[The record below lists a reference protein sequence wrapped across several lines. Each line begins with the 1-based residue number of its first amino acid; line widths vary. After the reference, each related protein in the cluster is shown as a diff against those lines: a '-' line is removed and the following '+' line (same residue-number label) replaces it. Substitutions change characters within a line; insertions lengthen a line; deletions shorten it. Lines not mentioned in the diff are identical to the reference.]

1 MKKLCFIN
9 VAYTYVRVCVCV
21 WVCVC
26 MGVCVF
32 VWQNYYPSRLI
43 CTSGS
48 RHLYA
53 AADQRPFSM
62 SSSLAPSPL
71 APSPFLSPRTTSSVS
86 PTNSSLL
93 SIRMCMCVRQAFF
106 MSTSLSSTYAPH
118 APPVP
123 VPVCMCV
130 CVCVCASM
138 SLSLW
143 VCVCVCVRPSRV
155 CPYKISAPL
164 HLYVRV

>member
-1 MKKLCFIN
+1 MSHTR
-9 VAYTYVRVCVCV
+9 TYECVCVLVCVC
-21 WVCVC
+21 WCVC
-26 MGVCVF
+26 

-71 APSPFLSPRTTSSVS
+71 PPAPSTTSSVS
-86 PTNSSLL
+86 PGNSSLPTMRL
-93 SIRMCMCVRQAFF
+93 CMCVRQAFF
-106 MSTSLSSTYAPH
+106 MSTSPSSTYAPH

-123 VPVCMCV
+123 VPVWV
-130 CVCVCASM
+130 SLCVCVCASM
-138 SLSLW
+138 SLSL
-143 VCVCVCVRPSRV
+143 CVCVCVRRSRV